1 MASRTQ
7 NIRYVLGSILAF
19 GALNAVAGGYYGL
32 SGAADVPREWLGG
45 TPFTDYLVPSLF
57 LLVVVG
63 GAMLWAA
70 AAVFGNWRRRRSVA
84 LGAAG
89 LVLCW
94 IAVQVAMIGY
104 VSWMQPTTAFAAA
117 LAGTL
122 AWFLPRR

>member
-7 NIRYVLGSILAF
+7 IIRCVLGSILAF

-32 SGAADVPREWLGG
+32 SGARGVPREWLEG
-45 TPFTDYLVPSLF
+45 TPFTNYFVPSLF

-70 AAVFGNWRRRRSVA
+70 VAVFGNWRRCRSVA

-104 VSWMQPTTAFAAA
+104 VSWMQPTTAFVAT

-122 AWFLPRR
+122 AWLLPHR

>member
-1 MASRTQ
+1 MRATGINNDPGASMPFE
-7 NIRYVLGSILAF
+7 IGGGLA
-19 GALNAVAGGYYGL
+19 AGGVLLLGL
-32 SGAADVPREWLGG
+32 V
-45 TPFTDYLVPSLF
+45 V

-63 GAMLWAA
+63 GVMLWAA
-70 AAVFGNWRRRRSVA
+70 VAVFGNWRRCRSVA

-104 VSWMQPTTAFAAA
+104 VSWMQPTTAFVAT

-122 AWFLPRR
+122 AWLLPHR